1 MNFKRIL
8 NSFFVVFL
16 SISSALSQQVELDSL
31 INVYQSYSQTDSIQI
46 SILNE
51 IAYKYYTLDIV
62 KSEEYAD
69 LAYEKSI
76 EVGNK
81 FGEARAL
88 TIKAIAYNYKGDN
101 QKSIEL
107 VQEAARIADEINSN
121 VLKCRISNSLGIL
134 YSDINLNN
142 KAIEYWKNAIE
153 ECGAVK
159 DTSVLG
165 YINANLGE
173 LHVSEKNYEKALE
186 YLNEVIRLG
195 QLTNDCDLIS
205 IALDEV
211 GGALIEQGKLN
222 EAEEK
227 LVEALNIRKSCNG
240 EGSYLARIYTE
251 LAKVKLLKDELTEV
265 KLNLERSEN
274 HLKNTGATR
283 LSLDNIEIKTE
294 LLLRLNDKQQAIN
307 TLKKGILIAKDLEE
321 LNHEASFKD
330 KLSSIYGNTG
340 NYKEAFIYKSESKIL
355 YDSLSVLSKSQ
366 RILDL
371 EKKYGLEKNESEL
384 KLLHEQQIK
393 DAQIIKS
400 RTYFNIATI
409 LFAILVG
416 VIAFFTWL
424 NLKRE
429 AKYSTQL
436 ESKVNERTEELK
448 HSNEM
453 LASSNQELERFA
465 YISSHDLKEPL
476 KNITSFTK
484 LIHKESLKSNLP
496 KITEY
501 SSILE
506 NCSNQL
512 NTLVSDILDYSM
524 VKSDFK
530 IQDVDLNNIVNQLQS
545 DLNDT
550 LTSNNGVITA
560 DQLPNI
566 KSDKSKMYQA
576 FKNII
581 ENGIKYNKSEIP
593 SIKITSEESP
603 TNWIIKF
610 ADNGIGIDSKH
621 HNDIF
626 VMFKRLH
633 NKDEYPG
640 SGIGLSTLKTI
651 VEKLNGTISLD
662 STLNQG
668 SKFTITLPKVLS

>member
-8 NSFFVVFL
+8 NSFFFVFL

-283 LSLDNIEIKTE
+283 LSLDNIEIKNE

-400 RTYFNIATI
+400 RTYFNIATV

>member
-142 KAIEYWKNAIE
+142 KAIEYWKKAIE

-274 HLKNTGATR
+274 HLENTGATR
-283 LSLDNIEIKTE
+283 LSLDNIEIKNE

-560 DQLPNI
+560 DHLPNI